1 MMRRLP
7 MQPLSVGPAF
17 GRLLAHTDE
26 IPRSSKCRLLRV
38 DRKWLNDAG
47 EQAFETVPRQA
58 VVSRYLG
65 TRRCD
70 MATTATQVVLDTPAA
85 EFRLP
90 ATDGKTYALDDVV
103 GEKGAVVVFICNHCP
118 YVKAVID
125 RMVSD
130 ARVLMSE
137 SIGFVAICSNDAASY
152 PEDSFENMKRF
163 AKAHDFPFPYLHDE
177 TQPLARASR

>member
-1 MMRRLP
+1 MMQRLP

-38 DRKWLNDAG
+38 DRKWLNDATG

-58 VVSRYLG
+58 VISRYLG

-90 ATDGKTYALDDVV
+90 ATDGKTYALDDGA
-103 GEKGAVVVFICNHCP
+103 GEK
-118 YVKAVID
+118 
-125 RMVSD
+125 
-130 ARVLMSE
+130 ARSSSSSANIVPML
-137 SIGFVAICSNDAASY
+137 
-152 PEDSFENMKRF
+152 KR
-163 AKAHDFPFPYLHDE
+163 
-177 TQPLARASR
+177 

>member
-1 MMRRLP
+1 MMQRLP

-38 DRKWLNDAG
+38 DRKWLNDATG

-85 EFRLP
+85 
-90 ATDGKTYALDDVV
+90 
-103 GEKGAVVVFICNHCP
+103 
-118 YVKAVID
+118 
-125 RMVSD
+125 
-130 ARVLMSE
+130 
-137 SIGFVAICSNDAASY
+137 
-152 PEDSFENMKRF
+152 
-163 AKAHDFPFPYLHDE
+163 DFPFPYLHDE
-177 TQPLARASR
+177 TQTVARAYGAVCTPDFFGYNADRRLKYRGRLDEGRTTPPRAEAPRELVEAMRAIAATGVAPADQKASIGCSIKWKDA